1 MARKSAE
8 EKSDGPAPPACR
20 PDADAD
26 AGDAGDAAATAA
38 NVDDAPHRSTARRNA
53 ATGTELQRN
62 DSISVQFK
70 KKTIDNESNHN
81 QPSSSML
88 PKNKT
93 KLQCKRERA

>member
-20 PDADAD
+20 LDADAD

-38 NVDDAPHRSTARRNA
+38 NVDDAHHRSTARRNA

-62 DSISVQFK
+62 DSISVQLK
-70 KKTIDNESNHN
+70 KKND
-81 QPSSSML
+81 
-88 PKNKT
+88 
-93 KLQCKRERA
+93 LQRK